1 MFEDPVFNATVFAQ
15 IPPYAY
21 IDSKEYPI
29 EYYMNPFTQNLENF
43 IISVKKGH
51 QHDLNPLLNEN
62 LWDIRFDE
70 YTSPCMEVFSDD
82 GVPTRSGKLNGIKIL
97 VDLETY
103 DNGDV
108 RSEFIS

>member
-43 IISVKKGH
+43 IISVKETAR
-51 QHDLNPLLNEN
+51 QQDLILNIVHKN
-62 LWDIRFDE
+62 MQNTNFLRNQWVIQLIR
-70 YTSPCMEVFSDD
+70 
-82 GVPTRSGKLNGIKIL
+82 
-97 VDLETY
+97 
-103 DNGDV
+103 
-108 RSEFIS
+108 